1 MDGIISAGEYFAMTD
16 RLPSIVDVEFDCVP
30 LRTIGRLDIPLD
42 ASDAQRR
49 RAAHMQSAIN
59 SYGVER
65 TYFLQNARCVFRF
78 ANSDVEGVCRFEFEG
93 IARTDAGDRKCEEVI
108 LEVALV
114 SETCGG
120 VPSVVQEWLI
130 ERVRQAVAIEFDRF
144 IAAGQLAAQVGQ
156 PEAPSRMAENLDGL
170 GGMDV

>member
-1 MDGIISAGEYFAMTD
+1 MTD
-16 RLPSIVDVEFDCVP
+16 SLPSLVDVEFECVP

-49 RAAHMQSAIN
+49 RAVHMQSAIN

-130 ERVRQAVAIEFDRF
+130 ERVRRAVAIEFDRF
-144 IAAGQLAAQVGQ
+144 IAAGQLAAHAGQ
-156 PEAPSRMAENLDGL
+156 PEAPSPAAGTLDGL